1 MLAILVERG
10 CADALNLAASEWRL
24 QDVGSIDGTFGS
36 AGADERV
43 QLINEEDRVARG
55 AQLFEHLLQSL
66 LKLTAVLCARN
77 E

>member
-10 CADALNLAASEWRL
+10 CADALNLAAGKWWL
-24 QDVGSIDGTFGS
+24 QDVGRINCAFGS
-36 AGADERV
+36 ARANQRV
-43 QLINEEDRVARG
+43 QLVNEEDRVARG

-66 LKLTAVLCARN
+66 LKLAAVLCAGN

>member
-1 MLAILVERG
+1 MLAILVQRG
-10 CADALNLAASEWRL
+10 GTNALDLAAGEWWL
-24 QDVGSIDGTFGS
+24 QNVCGINGTLGG

-43 QLINEEDRVARG
+43 QFVNEEDRVARG

-66 LKLTAVLCARN
+66 LKLAAVLCASN

>member
-10 CADALNLAASEWRL
+10 CADALNLAAGEWWL
-24 QDVGSIDGTFGS
+24 QDVCGIDRAFGG

-43 QLINEEDRVARG
+43 QLVHEEDRVARG

-66 LKLTAVLCARN
+66 LELAAVLCAGN